1 MKRQVAR
8 VNIYINPVSTESS
21 VTADSRNG
29 EFDITIN
36 QGEGKHAIK
45 NVSDFQT
52 TLAHELGH
60 VIALLTKDPS
70 HDTRQN
76 FAARDDFGG
85 THQLNIGAEER
96 AWQFAHDIWP
106 DLNQKAEDWSL
117 GTYREHKA
125 LVESGRVPRFQQY
138 VTLPEPEPDDFTGR
152 WEDDGGALWQN
163 VVVYHG
169 TTKTA
174 AESIKREGLKPKTDS
189 AFRLARTD
197 WPPQVIETH
206 ELAYVT
212 PVKAMAEAFARLR
225 ARYERAPQGALLH
238 WSGLMKPAEQREMG
252 EAPAP
257 MRKLT
262 SERKPDAVP
271 AIVELALPD
280 DWKTRLEPDPSGRES
295 LGFVYDGTIPAEY
308 VEDVQVLSWHDYLET
323 RNLAPDLPRYTTP
336 RDIAFYPEDAHSPT
350 TLESHSPTFDKFMQ
364 DWAFQNA
371 PVKAE
376 PKPEPIEPMT
386 TGQTIAAVLFLIA
399 LFSAASTIVG
409 YALLGAI
416 EVLR

>member
-1 MKRQVAR
+1 MKRKVATLD
-8 VNIYINPVSTESS
+8 VYIDPESTDSS
-21 VTADSRNG
+21 VTSGSYGPGNYS
-29 EFDITIN
+29 ITIN
-36 QGEGKHAIK
+36 KGEKPHAVTNMGK
-45 NVSDFQT
+45 FQS

-60 VIALLTKDPS
+60 FVGLLTMDAS
-70 HDTRQN
+70 HDVRLAREMRDNGTQGRQILSLPAERKAWE
-76 FAARDDFGG
+76 FA
-85 THQLNIGAEER
+85 NIINPYINPE
-96 AWQFAHDIWP
+96 DIK
-106 DLNQKAEDWSL
+106 NSL
-117 GTYREHKA
+117 ATYEPHFCRKCNKWHNVA
-125 LVESGRVPRFQQY
+125 PV
-138 VTLPEPEPDDFTGR
+138 LPEPEPDDFTGR

-280 DWKTRLEPDPSGRES
+280 DWKTRLKPDPAGRES

-308 VEDVQVLSWHDYLET
+308 VEDVQVLTWHDYLET

-336 RDIAFYPEDAHSPT
+336 QDIAFYPEDAHSPT
-350 TLESHSPTFDKFMQ
+350 VLESHSPTFDKFMQ